1 MIKINPKEIFK
12 RLKRILKDIRGE
24 GDIETVANILFTPMG
39 YKFLKNNI
47 EKYSLQIGMLN
58 RLLKEEL
65 ISEKEHS
72 TIRNSI
78 KRKYEIKE

>member
-1 MIKINPKEIFK
+1 MEKKLKSLWKKINI
-12 RLKRILKDIRGE
+12 ILKDIKGE
-24 GDIETVANILFTPMG
+24 GDIETVVNILFTPIG
-39 YKFLKNNI
+39 YRFLKNNI

>member
-1 MIKINPKEIFK
+1 MKINPKEIFK
-12 RLKRILKDIRGE
+12 SLKRILKDIKGE
-24 GDIETVANILFTPMG
+24 GDIKTVANILFTPIG

-72 TIRNSI
+72 AIRNSI

>member
-1 MIKINPKEIFK
+1 MKRKLRSLWKKIKI
-12 RLKRILKDIRGE
+12 ILKDNKGE
-24 GDIETVANILFTPMG
+24 GDIETVKNVLFTPIG

-58 RLLKEEL
+58 QLLKEEL

-72 TIRNSI
+72 VIRNSI
-78 KRKYEIKE
+78 KRRYKIKE

>member
-1 MIKINPKEIFK
+1 MVEKLKLIWEKLKKILRDKS
-12 RLKRILKDIRGE
+12 GE
-24 GDIETVANILFTPMG
+24 GDIEIVKNILFTPVD

-72 TIRNSI
+72 SIRNSI
-78 KRKYEIKE
+78 RRKYEIKE

>member
-1 MIKINPKEIFK
+1 MKINIREILK
-12 RLKRILKDIRGE
+12 SLKRILKDIKGE
-24 GDIETVANILFTPMG
+24 GDIETAANILFTPIG

-72 TIRNSI
+72 VIRNSI

>member
-1 MIKINPKEIFK
+1 M
-12 RLKRILKDIRGE
+12 
-24 GDIETVANILFTPMG
+24 TVANILFTPIG
-39 YKFLKNNI
+39 YKFLKDNI

-72 TIRNSI
+72 IIRNSI

>member
-1 MIKINPKEIFK
+1 MKKKLRSLWKKIKI
-12 RLKRILKDIRGE
+12 ILKDIKGE
-24 GDIETVANILFTPMG
+24 GDIETVANILFTPEG

-72 TIRNSI
+72 AIRNSI

>member
-1 MIKINPKEIFK
+1 MKKKLRSLWKKIKI
-12 RLKRILKDIRGE
+12 ILKDIKGE
-24 GDIETVANILFTPMG
+24 GDIETVSNILFTPVG

-58 RLLKEEL
+58 RLLEEEL

-72 TIRNSI
+72 AIRNSI

>member
-1 MIKINPKEIFK
+1 MIKINSKEIFK
-12 RLKRILKDIRGE
+12 RLKRILKDIKGE
-24 GDIETVANILFTPMG
+24 GDIKKVANILFTPIG

>member
-1 MIKINPKEIFK
+1 MKINLKEIFK
-12 RLKRILKDIRGE
+12 RLKRILKDIKGE
-24 GDIETVANILFTPMG
+24 GDIETVANILFTPVG